1 MPQII
6 APFTIDT
13 SCAAAVT
20 GAALDVAEGISPG
33 ADQSFI
39 RSVFADCENLFLGNH
54 PDYQANDLPYHDF
67 HHTLQV
73 AAAFMDLF
81 AARQN
86 SIESPPFSHRQFELG
101 LTAALYHDT
110 GYLKLRSDREGTGAK
125 YTFCHVLRSC
135 ALAASHLPT
144 RGLKIEE
151 IDIVLGAIRC
161 TGPSTTGMNLRFN
174 RKDDHVLAS
183 MVATAD
189 YLGQMAADDYPD
201 ELGLLFQE
209 FAESDAFRC
218 LPASQRLFKSASH
231 LAGGSTAFWEKVVK
245 PKFDHDFLGVYRFLN
260 QPDGRN
266 RYIDKIVYN
275 LDVIA
280 QRHAASGN

>member
-1 MPQII
+1 MTKNIN
-6 APFTIDT
+6 PFTIDT
-13 SCAAAVT
+13 SCAKTVT
-20 GAALDVAEGISPG
+20 EAALGIAEGISPG
-33 ADQSFI
+33 LDQSFI
-39 RSVFADCENLFLGNH
+39 RSVFYDCENLFSGNH

-73 AAAFMDLF
+73 SVAFMDLF
-81 AARQN
+81 VARQYA
-86 SIESPPFSHRQFELG
+86 SGSSPFSHRQFELG
-101 LTAALYHDT
+101 LTAALYHDS
-110 GYLKLRSDREGTGAK
+110 GYLKLRSDSEGTGAK

-151 IDIVLGAIRC
+151 VDIVLGAIRC

-174 RKDDHVLAS
+174 RNDDHVLAS

-218 LPASQRLFKSASH
+218 LPAPQRLFKSASH
-231 LAGGSTAFWEKVVK
+231 LVGESTAFWEKVVK
-245 PKFDHDFLGVYRFLN
+245 HKFDHDFLGVYRFLN

-266 RYIDKIVYN
+266 RYIDKIEYN

-280 QRHAASGN
+280 QRHAAARN